1 MAFQVADEGKV
12 VEDLSFLGYL
22 EENFVELNW
31 KFLIS
36 QISLL
41 KGAEANLYTFRELL
55 GSEGIHICFHM
66 L

>member
-41 KGAEANLYTFRELL
+41 KGAEANLYTFR
-55 GSEGIHICFHM
+55 
-66 L
+66 